1 VDTDDTDD
9 TDGTVGEGAAPV
21 VNAPAPTLP
30 TQNIP
35 APADEDDTTDI
46 GDDPV
51 PTTLPGQEQQET
63 DEEEDGE
70 VPLPVE
76 QDVDSQTGS
85 DGEVT
90 IEDGETPLGL
100 NENMEENTGKNLW
113 WLSVIPVIA
122 AGVAGKAGYDKKY
135 KKGIFAGKQKKE
147 DRNNTG
153 K

>member
-1 VDTDDTDD
+1 MRMTQQILVMIQYLPHCLDRNSRKRTRKRT
-9 TDGTVGEGAAPV
+9 AKFRCLW
-21 VNAPAPTLP
+21 NRTL
-30 TQNIP
+30 
-35 APADEDDTTDI
+35 
-46 GDDPV
+46 
-51 PTTLPGQEQQET
+51 
-63 DEEEDGE
+63 
-70 VPLPVE
+70 
-76 QDVDSQTGS
+76 TGS